1 MSVGRIDQDPGGT
14 PPPSTAPASLGALLA
29 ALRLGRGWSQL
40 RVAEQLTAAAGV
52 HTVSRHEVSRWERGE
67 RVPGDFWLSW
77 LAVVLDVPGGEL
89 ALAAEAARRGR
100 RSTLPPAPVDGQD
113 DLLRLAHAWL
123 ADPAGS
129 LGRATA
135 RPAATP
141 AAKGAGPERPGAA
154 RGSGGRAAHAAA
166 PRDRAGPVPST
177 LDALAGW
184 LAGARRAAAP
194 SGRRRGGAD
203 PDAVAATVAVLRRQ
217 DDLVGGTDLAGPA
230 GRELDAAL
238 GRPPG
243 GPSSRRLLAVVAEA
257 AQLTGWLAADAG
269 DVGSALTAY
278 RAALTAAAEAGDR
291 PLAAH
296 VLGSASHLLAGHG
309 DPRGALLLARTGLA
323 GAGRTASA
331 TLRAL
336 LLHRVAFAAA
346 LCGERRAAHDALDQ
360 AGTIAARR
368 DPTQD
373 PTWLYWVDEA
383 ELSAMTGRSMAALGR
398 PLRAEPLLTAAVGRS
413 GQPRTTALYGAWLA
427 RACLDLGEVERA
439 GEVAGTALLDAVRSG
454 SARAAAE
461 VVRVR
466 PRLAAH
472 REVPEARRF
481 AELATACG
489 PYLPEVAGMGPP
501 KAVEIRSD

>member
-177 LDALAGW
+177 LHALAGSP
-184 LAGARRAAAP
+184 AGACRR
-194 SGRRRGGAD
+194 
-203 PDAVAATVAVLRRQ
+203 
-217 DDLVGGTDLAGPA
+217 
-230 GRELDAAL
+230 
-238 GRPPG
+238 
-243 GPSSRRLLAVVAEA
+243 
-257 AQLTGWLAADAG
+257 
-269 DVGSALTAY
+269 
-278 RAALTAAAEAGDR
+278 
-291 PLAAH
+291 
-296 VLGSASHLLAGHG
+296 
-309 DPRGALLLARTGLA
+309 
-323 GAGRTASA
+323 
-331 TLRAL
+331 
-336 LLHRVAFAAA
+336 
-346 LCGERRAAHDALDQ
+346 
-360 AGTIAARR
+360 
-368 DPTQD
+368 
-373 PTWLYWVDEA
+373 
-383 ELSAMTGRSMAALGR
+383 
-398 PLRAEPLLTAAVGRS
+398 
-413 GQPRTTALYGAWLA
+413 
-427 RACLDLGEVERA
+427 
-439 GEVAGTALLDAVRSG
+439 
-454 SARAAAE
+454 
-461 VVRVR
+461 
-466 PRLAAH
+466 
-472 REVPEARRF
+472 
-481 AELATACG
+481 
-489 PYLPEVAGMGPP
+489 
-501 KAVEIRSD
+501 